1 MLTNEESRVG
11 TYSQIGMPT
20 YPGAVTADTPLT
32 ELDLN
37 WTEKQLPQSQRT
49 KHVHGLHPYLG
60 KYIPQ
65 LVEVFLRKFFSPG
78 QRVLDPFVGS
88 GTTLVQANELSIR
101 SIGYDV
107 SAFNVLLSQVKTD
120 NYDVVEA
127 EREAKDVLQ
136 RTSAIVNRVNGQLSF
151 WEQATESLEILPVD
165 SQYLQ
170 DWYAPQAL
178 RELLTYRAL
187 LESGSYQYKNLLRII
202 LARSARSAR
211 LTTHFDLDFPK
222 RPQREPYSC
231 YKHSRIC
238 YPTEE
243 AYKFLARYT
252 RDTIQRIQDWQRV
265 RTEVEVLVYHSD
277 SRQADVPIS
286 DGIITS
292 PPYVGLIDYHVQHEY
307 AYHLLG
313 LHDNRHREIGP
324 ASSGTSQTAIAR
336 YQADIAKVFSN
347 VTKQMPS
354 GAPIVVVAGDRHNLY
369 PRIAEM
375 AELTQETVVQRHVNR
390 RTGRRAGEFYE
401 SVFIWRKP

>member
-11 TYSQIGMPT
+11 TYPQIGTPT
-20 YPGAVTADTPLT
+20 SPGAVTANTPLT

-37 WTEKQLPQSQRT
+37 WTEKQLPQNQRT

-101 SIGYDV
+101 SVGYDV

-136 RTSAIVNRVNGQLSF
+136 RTRGLVNRVNGQLSF
-151 WEQATESLEILPVD
+151 WEQATEGLEILPVD

-170 DWYAPQAL
+170 DWFAPQAL
-178 RELLTYRAL
+178 RELLTYRTL
-187 LESGSYQYKNLLRII
+187 LESGSYKYKNLLRII

-252 RDTIQRIQDWQRV
+252 KDTVQRLQDWQRV
-265 RTEVEVLVYHSD
+265 RTEAEALVYHND
-277 SRQADVPIS
+277 SRQVDAPFC

-324 ASSGTSQTAIAR
+324 ASSGTSQAAIAT

-347 VTKQMPS
+347 VTKQMPP

-369 PRIAEM
+369 PRIAEI
-375 AELTQETVVQRHVNR
+375 AELEQESVVQRHVNR